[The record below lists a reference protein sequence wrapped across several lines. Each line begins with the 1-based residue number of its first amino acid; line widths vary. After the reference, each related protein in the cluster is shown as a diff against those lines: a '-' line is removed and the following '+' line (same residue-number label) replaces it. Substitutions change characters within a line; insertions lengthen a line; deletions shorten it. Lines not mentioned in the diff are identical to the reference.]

1 MMQLS
6 PIFVNEDIHE
16 NQKCF
21 DVKKIGLS
29 KIFIEHMVAEVLKG
43 NQICY
48 YNIACKVMKNGNI
61 SHTCELVLDAQ
72 RICL

>member
-6 PIFVNEDIHE
+6 QIFMNEDIHE

-29 KIFIEHMVAEVLKG
+29 KIFIEHMVTKELKG
-43 NQICY
+43 SQICY
-48 YNIACKVMKNGNI
+48 HSIVCKVMKNGNT
-61 SHTCELVLDAQ
+61 SHTCEMVLDAQ
-72 RICL
+72 RIYL